1 MGRILV
7 IDGYPRIRELLR
19 DILELGGH
27 EVTCAADGVEGM
39 EQYRKEKHD
48 LVKTDVFMSEK
59 SGLETILELREEF
72 PQVRIIA
79 MTGWDSP
86 KEFDVVDMTKRH
98 GADEAIKV
106 PGCPEQSRGDASALG
121 TERFEIR

>member
-7 IDGYPRIRELLR
+7 IDDEPRIRELLR
-19 DILELGGH
+19 EILEQDGH
-27 EVTCAADGVEGM
+27 KVTCAADGVEGM
-39 EQYRKEKHD
+39 EQYRKEQHD
-48 LVKTDVFMSEK
+48 LVITDVFMPEK

-86 KEFDVVDMTKRH
+86 NELDVLDMTKRR
-98 GADEAIKV
+98 GADAVLPKPLRPQDVRSKV
-106 PGCPEQSRGDASALG
+106 EELLR
-121 TERFEIR
+121 R